1 MSFTESSNHIVF
13 IPVDSHTLVAYAV
26 INSVPQDVYVLP
38 VIYGDISIGG
48 AASFEVRLLQ
58 VISVA

>member
-1 MSFTESSNHIVF
+1 MSFTELSHHIVF
-13 IPVDSHTLVAYAV
+13 IPVDSHTVVAYAV
-26 INSVPQDVYVLP
+26 INSVPQDVFVLP